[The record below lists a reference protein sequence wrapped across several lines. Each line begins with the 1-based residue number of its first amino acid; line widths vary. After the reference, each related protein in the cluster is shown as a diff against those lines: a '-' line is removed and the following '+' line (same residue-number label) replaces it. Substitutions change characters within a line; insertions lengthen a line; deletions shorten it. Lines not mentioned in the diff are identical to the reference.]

1 MKQPYIDFEVQLEV
15 HSPGRINLIGEHTD
29 YNLGYVLP
37 AAIDKAITFQLGKNG
52 TENQCRIQSKGYGE
66 TLFVNLEH
74 IEKSNEG
81 WHNYL
86 LGVLHELRLRT
97 DKIQGFDC
105 TIESNLPT
113 GSGVSSSAA
122 LECGLASGLNELFG
136 LGLSQLE
143 IVKLSQIAEHKFV
156 GTQCGIMDQ
165 FASVM
170 SKKGH
175 VLLLDCRNLEYTYIP
190 IQIQPYKLI
199 MLDTKVTHN
208 LASSGYNIRKQECE
222 KGVEILRNSYPDIHS
237 LRDVTK
243 QMLQA
248 NRQKMSPTVF
258 QRCSFI
264 IDENERVLETVMAL
278 KENDWKKVG
287 ALLYEG
293 HEGLSKQYE
302 ISCPESDFLVEFS
315 KKLDSVLGARQ
326 TGGGFGGCTLNIV
339 HKDYTTSFID
349 AATQAYSEKFNIRL
363 EAFDVLP
370 SGGTTIVK
378 T

>member
-1 MKQPYIDFEVQLEV
+1 VKDPYKGFEAQLVV
-15 HSPGRINLIGEHTD
+15 HSPGRINIIGEHTD

-37 AAIDKAITFQLGKNG
+37 AAIDKAITFKLGKNG
-52 TENQCRIQSKGYGE
+52 TENQCRIQSKGYGDI
-66 TLFVNLEH
+66 LFVNLEH
-74 IEKSNEG
+74 IVKSNEG

-86 LGVLHELRLRT
+86 LGVLHEISLRT
-97 DKIQGFDC
+97 DKVQGFDC
-105 TIESNLPT
+105 MIESNLPI

-136 LGLSQLE
+136 LGLSKLE
-143 IVKLSQIAEHKFV
+143 IVKLSQIAEHNYV

-170 SKKGH
+170 SKEGH
-175 VLLLDCRNLEYTYIP
+175 VLLLDCRNLEYTHIP

-199 MLDTKVTHN
+199 MLNTKVTHN
-208 LASSGYNIRKQECE
+208 LASSEYNIRKQECE
-222 KGVEILRNSYPDIHS
+222 KGVAILRNSHLDVQS

-243 QMLQA
+243 KMLQA
-248 NRQKMSPTVF
+248 HEQKISPAIF

-264 IDENERVLETVMAL
+264 IDENERVLKTVTAL
-278 KENDWKKVG
+278 KENNWEKVG

-315 KKLDSVLGARQ
+315 KKHDSVLGARQ

-339 HKDYTTSFID
+339 HEDNATTFID
-349 AATQAYSEKFNIRL
+349 SATKAYYEKFNIHL
-363 EAFDVLP
+363 EAFEVVP
-370 SGGTTIVK
+370 SGGTTILK